1 MAAAAFWIAL
11 AAIFVAESWR
21 KKVTEQ
27 TRHDTVRQLLEKQV
41 TLDERQVRDL
51 LQPPG
56 RQSAPEQT
64 ARNLRALGCVLMIG
78 AAGYGAMM
86 YTIGTALSA
95 VIGITF
101 FIVVLGAALFVS
113 ARFAAP
119 LREQ

>member
-27 TRHDTVRQLLEKQV
+27 TRHDTVRQLLEKQDA
-41 TLDERQVRDL
+41 LDVRQVSAL

-56 RQSAPEQT
+56 RRSSPDQT
-64 ARNLRALGCVLMIG
+64 ARTLRVLGSVLMIG
-78 AAGYGAMM
+78 AVGYGAML
-86 YTIGTALSA
+86 YTIGTAFSA

-101 FIVVLGAALFVS
+101 FIVVLGGALFIS

-119 LREQ
+119 MNEQ